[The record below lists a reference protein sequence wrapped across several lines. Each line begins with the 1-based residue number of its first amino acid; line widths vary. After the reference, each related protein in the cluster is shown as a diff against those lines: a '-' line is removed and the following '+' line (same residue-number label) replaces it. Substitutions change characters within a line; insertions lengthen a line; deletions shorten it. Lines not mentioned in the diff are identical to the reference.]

1 MANDF
6 LTTVKPAFDFLSQGR
21 GYHLAH
27 EEVSSS
33 FDNGSLIYES
43 SGLRIHVTRDR
54 GQVSFDVRAK
64 GGFRDYDEEILRL
77 LLAGSKHYARPSST
91 PDFAVGTLA
100 TFLRDRLSE
109 IEHLFEPSLVQETS
123 LNGEAL
129 KNERADVLFGKA
141 SRA

>member
-1 MANDF
+1 M
-6 LTTVKPAFDFLSQGR
+6 
-21 GYHLAH
+21 
-27 EEVSSS
+27 
-33 FDNGSLIYES
+33 
-43 SGLRIHVTRDR
+43 
-54 GQVSFDVRAK
+54 SFDVRAK

>member
-6 LTTVKPAFDFLSQGR
+6 LTTVKPAFDFLSQGP
-21 GYHLAH
+21 GYRLAH

-54 GQVSFDVRAK
+54 GQVSFDVRARS
-64 GGFRDYDEEILRL
+64 GFRDYDEEILRL
-77 LLAGSKHYARPSST
+77 LLAGSRHYARPSST
-91 PDFAVGTLA
+91 PDFDVATSA
-100 TFLRDRLSE
+100 TFLRDRLTE
-109 IEHLFEPSLVQETS
+109 IEHLFEPSLVDETTRK
-123 LNGEAL
+123 GEVL
-129 KNERADVLFGKA
+129 KNERAEVLFGKA

>member
-6 LTTVKPAFDFLSQGR
+6 LTTVRPAFAFLSQGR
-21 GYHLAH
+21 GYHVVH

-54 GQVSFDVRAK
+54 GQVSFDVRAS

-77 LLAGSKHYARPSST
+77 LLAGSKHYARPGSP
-91 PDFAVGTLA
+91 PDFAVATSA
-100 TFLRDRLSE
+100 TFLRERLSE
-109 IEHLFEPSLVQETS
+109 IEHLFEPSLVEETS
-123 LNGEAL
+123 RKGEGL